1 MDIFL
6 FQGPKILLPI
16 FQLVRMDHETTK
28 REFQLTRTWIPGSHN
43 KNLFGNLICQKLI
56 KLYGAKGVNS
66 FVEIPNCIEWKWAIK
81 LKWTTIFNIVSVE
94 IEPTIQRVQ
103 VTLRTRRILHL
114 YFHAR
119 LTARKKNTKLMQYT
133 IPEII
138 WFNSISISF
147 LFIFFLWKQSSC
159 CNFVTIFSDDFLII
173 VIFVRDLITIETR

>member
-119 LTARKKNTKLMQYT
+119 LTARKKY
-133 IPEII
+133 EINAI
-138 WFNSISISF
+138 HHSRNYLIQFNIN
-147 LFIFFLWKQSSC
+147 LVFIHIFSME
-159 CNFVTIFSDDFLII
+159 TIFL
-173 VIFVRDLITIETR
+173 L